1 MLKKT
6 VKYVDYNGVEREEE
20 FYFNLSEAE
29 LAEMEL
35 SETGGLSEAIHKIIS
50 AKDNAAIIKMFK
62 EIVVKSYGVK
72 SADGKQFIKNDKV
85 RDEFVQCPAYSKIF
99 MELGRDADAAAKFVE
114 AVIPKVD

>member
-6 VKYVDYNGVEREEE
+6 VKYVDYNGVEREED
-20 FYFNLSEAE
+20 FYFH
-29 LAEMEL
+29 
-35 SETGGLSEAIHKIIS
+35 LSEAIHKIIS

-62 EIVVKSYGVK
+62 EIVLKSYGVK
-72 SADGKQFIKNDKV
+72 SADGRQFIKNDKV